1 MASHLLRTYTAELT
15 ILLHNTINLFRID
28 DKVIPLL
35 EQSSDGT
42 VAVDKLISHT
52 DSLYFFY
59 NLVPL
64 LSFFTFYFPTV
75 ESGSFDTKTVQ
86 NDGYWADVFVFFH
99 QLDKTYFVDDLTKLR
114 YFFSSSTCSRNCSTS
129 DSCPIPLP

>member
-1 MASHLLRTYTAELT
+1 MYTAELT

-35 EQSSDGT
+35 EQSGDGT
-42 VAVDKLISHT
+42 IAVDKLISHT

-59 NLVPL
+59 HLGPFFRL
-64 LSFFTFYFPTV
+64 LTFYFPTV

-114 YFFSSSTCSRNCSTS
+114 YFFSNSTCRRSCSAS
-129 DSCPIPLP
+129 DSCSIPLP